1 MTIPPFLCPLLFD
14 KLTYIV
20 YNIAMTEKY
29 TQLRIR
35 RTTLNNLRMIYALTG
50 ESMIAV
56 AERLAEQELQRLAD
70 VKPTETVQVLGR
82 VNRVEGEE

>member
-1 MTIPPFLCPLLFD
+1 
-14 KLTYIV
+14 
-20 YNIAMTEKY
+20 MTEKY